1 MNVSPE
7 SGLLTESYW
16 PAEEGEAVRDATLGE
31 LLREAA
37 AVVPDRLALVDG
49 VEDPSARQEWT
60 YAEFLQD
67 AERAARALLKRF
79 QPGDRVAI
87 WAPNSA
93 HWIILQ
99 QGISLAGMILVAAN
113 PAYRSRELEHILSNS
128 GAVGLFYVDSYRGLD
143 LAAVVDELSPRLPA
157 LTDVVRF
164 SDWHQFLESGDPDQQ
179 LPPVSPLDPI
189 QIQYT
194 SGTTGFPKGA
204 LLHHKGLVNEAH
216 FVALRP
222 ACRTVA

>member
-67 AERAARALLKRF
+67 A
-79 QPGDRVAI
+79 
-87 WAPNSA
+87 
-93 HWIILQ
+93 
-99 QGISLAGMILVAAN
+99 
-113 PAYRSRELEHILSNS
+113 
-128 GAVGLFYVDSYRGLD
+128 
-143 LAAVVDELSPRLPA
+143 
-157 LTDVVRF
+157 
-164 SDWHQFLESGDPDQQ
+164 
-179 LPPVSPLDPI
+179 
-189 QIQYT
+189 
-194 SGTTGFPKGA
+194 
-204 LLHHKGLVNEAH
+204 H
-216 FVALRP
+216 FVLQS
-222 ACRTVA
+222 

>member
-1 MNVSPE
+1 MSPE
-7 SGLLTESYW
+7 SGPLTDSYW
-16 PAEEGEAVRDATLGE
+16 PAEEGDAVRDATLGE

-37 AVVPDRLALVDG
+37 AAVPDRLALVDG
-49 VEDPSARQEWT
+49 VEDQSARQEWT

-67 AERAARALLKRF
+67 AERVARALLKRF

-128 GAVGLFYVDSYRGLD
+128 GAAGLFYDAL
-143 LAAVVDELSPRLPA
+143 LKLSPPWTSQPVQMQAQHVEQSEFSDGSNYLKNLPA
-157 LTDVVRF
+157 ATA
-164 SDWHQFLESGDPDQQ
+164 
-179 LPPVSPLDPI
+179 I
-189 QIQYT
+189 T
-194 SGTTGFPKGA
+194 SA
-204 LLHHKGLVNEAH
+204 LLAGQPAAAATIQPAAGPTSDGGRYDRLS
-216 FVALRP
+216 RP
-222 ACRTVA
+222 PR